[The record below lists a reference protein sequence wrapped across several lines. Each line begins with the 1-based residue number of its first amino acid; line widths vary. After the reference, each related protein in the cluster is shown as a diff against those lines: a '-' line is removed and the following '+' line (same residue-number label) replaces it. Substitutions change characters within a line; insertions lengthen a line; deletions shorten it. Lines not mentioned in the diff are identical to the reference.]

1 MIPTGNP
8 FEFRIIF
15 DITNSSSD
23 HKFSFVVRTDG
34 QDHEIAFADD
44 VDPDFSLSMSQAVG
58 ARFAA
63 AMRGR
68 WRTSPGTLLDGITYN
83 MMSVHEEGSGIRC
96 SDKDETRIEIAKI
109 LRKNDPLIN
118 SPLKFSSVFLPKGLL
133 EKATFSPENP
143 EIPQDLYCRWS
154 VDDGQ
159 GYFLIYS
166 TEEAD
171 YWRLNGEWIGIREDD
186 DYELELDSTSTVYVS
201 SSFIKIWDKYE
212 KEDLPLMVD
221 EIKLYESAPYD
232 PA

>member
-96 SDKDETRIEIAKI
+96 SDKDKTRIEIAKI
-109 LRKNDPLIN
+109 LRRNDPLIN
-118 SPLKFSSVFLPKGLL
+118 SPLKFSSVVLPKALL
-133 EKATFSPENP
+133 EKATFTPENP
-143 EIPQDLYCRWS
+143 EIPQDLYCQWS

-171 YWRLNGEWIGIREDD
+171 YWRLNGEWIEIREDD
-186 DYELELDSTSTVYVS
+186 DYELDLDSTSTVYVS
-201 SSFIKIWDKYE
+201 PSFIKVWDKYE